1 MADAARERRPYGRPM
16 SEHENR
22 RALETALEHFQK
34 GCRDPAA
41 AEPYFELYDPGV
53 KLHGFPPG
61 VESVDGLRGM
71 YGEIWAALPDGRLH
85 LDDVIAAGDR
95 VACRVR
101 IVGTHTGGDLLGVP
115 STGAPIEVNG
125 QTILRY
131 ENGRCVERWQSM
143 DALGVLQQLGA
154 IPAPA

>member
-1 MADAARERRPYGRPM
+1 MRGRSATSYGRAM

-22 RALETALEHFQK
+22 RALETALEHFQR
-34 GCRDPAA
+34 GFRDPAA
-41 AEPYFELYDPGV
+41 AEPYFELYAAGV

-61 VESVDGLRGM
+61 VENVDGLRGM

-85 LDDVIAAGDR
+85 VEDVIAAGDR

-101 IVGTHTGGDLLGVP
+101 IAGTHSGADLMGVP
-115 STGAPIEVNG
+115 AAGTDIEIHG
-125 QTILRY
+125 QTILRF
-131 ENGRCVERWQSM
+131 ENGRCAERWQSM

-154 IPAPA
+154 LPAPA